1 MNQPVGFQD
10 KVSFIWSVADLLRG
24 DFKAHE
30 YGQVVLPLVVLR
42 RLECA
47 LTPTKQ
53 AVVAKAEQLGDSPGR
68 DAVLKAVAKHRF
80 WNASP
85 LDLTKILADPG
96 TAAANL
102 RTYLAGFSPSA
113 REVLDAYGFP
123 DKIARLDKAGLL
135 YQVLARFADLDLSES
150 AVPNETMGYV
160 FEELLRRFS
169 EMSNETAGEHF
180 TPREVIRLMVSILL
194 AEDREALAGEKPV
207 RTIYDPACGTGGML
221 TGAQDYLRRHNPAA
235 ELQAYGQEINP
246 ETWAVCR
253 SDLMIQGQDPAR
265 IVLGNSLAD
274 EDGHAGQRFDYL
286 LANPPF
292 GVDWK
297 KYADAITAERDS
309 LGHKGRYGAGLP
321 RVSDGSL
328 LFLQHML
335 SKMKPA
341 TADSGGTRLAI
352 VFSGSPLFA
361 GAAGGGES
369 EIRRW
374 ILENDWL
381 EGIVA
386 LPDQLFYNT
395 GISTYF
401 WVLSNRKSPE
411 RRGKVALV
419 DARESFARM
428 RKSLGD
434 KRKYV
439 PDDAIAEITRLYD
452 EALQADDKRAKVF
465 EREAFGFQRITVE
478 RPLRRVWQ
486 LSDGA
491 VDELAH
497 SRAWT
502 AWAVPPKGAEDPV
515 TYVHEVERHQLALT
529 HVLRELARSA
539 AQASEKDFARLLDE
553 RIQEAGAPP
562 LIDWLMPD
570 LGTPYDEDG
579 WTVYDLDCDGTA
591 YGITDDGNGW
601 YAYRKDDESE
611 VDMDY
616 QISPEMAAIALFN
629 RLATEAHRIEV
640 PHSVRKAVVAAAA
653 VPSEDAP
660 VLTDRKGQPLPDPDL
675 RDQENVPLPE
685 RWFSLGEPERTKALC
700 DSAESHL
707 QTEIKPYAADAWVD
721 HDKTKVGVEIPFI
734 RHFYEYLPPRP
745 LAEIDAELL
754 AAEER
759 LRELLAGRP
768 R

>member
-1 MNQPVGFQD
+1 MTQPPGFADKVGF
-10 KVSFIWSVADLLRG
+10 VWGVADLLRG

-30 YGQVVLPLVVLR
+30 YGQVILPLVVLR

-47 LTPTKQ
+47 LAPTKVK
-53 AVVAKAEQLGDSPGR
+53 VVAKGEELADSPGR
-68 DAVLKAVAKHRF
+68 DAVLKSVAKHRF

-85 LDLTKILADPG
+85 LDLRKILADPG

-102 RTYLAGFSPSA
+102 RTYLAAFSPGA
-113 REVLDAYGFP
+113 REVLDEYGLD
-123 DKIARLDKAGLL
+123 DKVTRLDRAGLI
-135 YQVLARFADLDLSES
+135 YQVLARFADLDLSEA

-180 TPREVIRLMVSILL
+180 TAREVIALMVSILF
-194 AEDREALAGEKPV
+194 AADDDVLAGEKPV
-207 RTIYDPACGTGGML
+207 RTVYDPACGTGGML
-221 TGAQDYLRRHNPAA
+221 TGAQGYLRGMHPAV
-235 ELQAYGQEINP
+235 ELQAYGQEING

-253 SDLMIQGQDPAR
+253 SDLMIQGQDATR
-265 IVLGNSLAD
+265 IVLGNSLTD
-274 EDGHAGQRFDYL
+274 DDGHPGQRFDYL

-297 KYADAITAERDS
+297 KHADAITAERDS
-309 LGHKGRYGAGLP
+309 LGERGRYGVGTP

-335 SKMKPA
+335 SKMKPV
-341 TADSGGTRLAI
+341 TAGGGGTRLAI

-401 WVLSNRKSPE
+401 WVLSNRKAPE

-419 DARESFARM
+419 DARESFAKM

-439 PDDAIAEITRLYD
+439 PDEAMAEITRLYD
-452 EALQADDKRAKVF
+452 EALHAPDKRVKVF
-465 EREAFGFQRITVE
+465 DREAFGFQRITVE

-486 LSDGA
+486 LSADA

-497 SRAWT
+497 TRAWT
-502 AWAVPPKGAEDPV
+502 AWAVPPRGTEDPV
-515 TYVHEVERHQLALT
+515 AWLHGIEQDQAALVTALSALT
-529 HVLRELARSA
+529 GEPALPT
-539 AQASEKDFARLLDE
+539 EKDFVR
-553 RIQEAGAPP
+553 
-562 LIDWLMPD
+562 
-570 LGTPYDEDG
+570 
-579 WTVYDLDCDGTA
+579 
-591 YGITDDGNGW
+591 
-601 YAYRKDDESE
+601 
-611 VDMDY
+611 
-616 QISPEMAAIALFN
+616 
-629 RLATEAHRIEV
+629 RLAEV
-640 PHSVRKAVVAAAA
+640 VRGLAVPDKVHKAVVAAAA
-653 VPSEDAP
+653 VPDEQAP
-660 VLTDRKGQPLPDPDL
+660 VITDRRGEALPDPDL
-675 RDQENVPLPE
+675 RDQENVPLPTG
-685 RWFSLGEPERTKALC
+685 WFSLGPEEREKAMRV
-700 DSAESHL
+700 SAETHL
-707 QTEIKPYAADAWVD
+707 EAEIRPYAPDAWVD
-721 HDKTKVGVEIPFI
+721 HAKVKVGVEIPFT
-734 RHFYEYLPPRP
+734 RHFYEYVPPRP
-745 LAEIDAELL
+745 LADIDAELL
-754 AAEER
+754 ATGER
-759 LRELLAGRP
+759 LRELLAGLVS
-768 R
+768 

>member
-47 LTPTKQ
+47 LAPTKQ

-135 YQVLARFADLDLSES
+135 YQVLARFADLDLSEAS
-150 AVPNETMGYV
+150 VPNETMGYV

-180 TPREVIRLMVSILL
+180 TPREVIALMVSILL
-194 AEDREALAGEKPV
+194 AEDRDALAGEKPV

-221 TGAQDYLRRHNPAA
+221 TGAQEYLRKHNPAA

-265 IVLGNSLAD
+265 IVLGNSLTG

-309 LGHKGRYGAGLP
+309 LGDKGRYGAGLP

-401 WVLSNRKSPE
+401 WVLSNRKAPE

-419 DARESFARM
+419 DARESFAKM

-452 EALQADDKRAKVF
+452 EALQADDKRVKVF

-486 LSDGA
+486 LT
-491 VDELAH
+491 DESVEALAH
-497 SRAWT
+497 SKAWT
-502 AWAVPPKGAEDPV
+502 AWAVPPKGVEDPV
-515 TYVHEVERHQLALT
+515 AYVHKVEQ
-529 HVLRELARSA
+529 
-539 AQASEKDFARLLDE
+539 AQAALVEVLKRMTALEPQANEKDFVRRLGE
-553 RIQEAGAPP
+553 P
-562 LIDWLMPD
+562 L
-570 LGTPYDEDG
+570 T
-579 WTVYDLDCDGTA
+579 DLD
-591 YGITDDGNGW
+591 
-601 YAYRKDDESE
+601 
-611 VDMDY
+611 
-616 QISPEMAAIALFN
+616 
-629 RLATEAHRIEV
+629 V
-640 PHSVRKAVVAAAA
+640 PDKVRKAVVAAAA

-660 VLTDRKGQPLPDPDL
+660 VITDRKGQPLPDPDL
-675 RDQENVPLPE
+675 RDQENVPLPAG
-685 RWFSLGEPERTKALC
+685 WFSLDEQERGKALRH
-700 DSAESHL
+700 SAEAHL
-707 QTEIKPYAADAWVD
+707 ETEIEPYACGAWVD
-721 HDKTKVGVEIPFI
+721 HDKTKLGVEIPLT

-745 LAEIDAELL
+745 LAQIDEELL
-754 AAEER
+754 ATEAR
-759 LRELLAGRP
+759 LRMLLAGLAR
-768 R
+768 